1 MNSDDLN
8 LKDRFLTCCDCGKSF
23 LFEVGEQKYYIDHN
37 LSLPK
42 RCHACRSLRKL
53 DYSPEANKRG
63 E

>member
-1 MNSDDLN
+1 MNSDDLI
-8 LKDRFLTCCDCGKSF
+8 LKDRYLTCCDCGKEF
-23 LFEVGEQKYYIDHN
+23 LFEIGEQKYYIDHQ

-42 RCHACRSLRKL
+42 RCPTCRALRKL